1 MAAVLTETHA
11 HLDYPEFSSDLPGV
25 LARAAAAGVTR
36 VISIGTSLESS
47 RRAVALAEQYPSVWA
62 AVGIHPTNVD
72 AQSDSHL
79 EALRELAQSP
89 RVVAIGEIGLD
100 YHWLPSETA
109 RREGKL
115 TPENTPALL
124 AEDDANR
131 ADQARLFHL
140 QMEIASELGLNVVI
154 HQRAAWEDTLAALRS
169 TKARFSAV
177 YHCFTETFARA
188 EEVFALGHLVS
199 FTGIITFK
207 NAAVA
212 QETVRRVPPGK
223 FMVETDS
230 PYLAPAPHRGKQ
242 CEPAYTRLVADE
254 VARLRGRPL
263 AEIAAETEATA
274 ERFFWRNRGLAA

>member
-1 MAAVLTETHA
+1 MLTETHA
-11 HLDYPEFSSDLPGV
+11 HLDFPELSRDVPGV
-25 LARAAAAGVTR
+25 LARAAEAGVTR
-36 VISIGTSLESS
+36 VISIGTSLEGS
-47 RRAVALAEQYPSVWA
+47 RRAVALAEQYPGVWA
-62 AVGIHPTNVD
+62 TVGIHPTNVD
-72 AQSDSHL
+72 AQSDSQL
-79 EALRELAQSP
+79 DDLRELAKNP

-115 TPENTPALL
+115 TPENTAALL
-124 AEDDANR
+124 AEDEANR
-131 ADQARLFHL
+131 RDQTRLFHL
-140 QMEIASELGLNVVI
+140 QMELASELGLNVVI
-154 HQRAAWEDTLAALRS
+154 HQRAAWDDTLAALRS
-169 TKARFSAV
+169 TKARCSAV
-177 YHCFTETFARA
+177 FHCFTETFARA

-212 QETVRRVPPGK
+212 QETVRRVPAGS

-230 PYLAPAPHRGKQ
+230 PYLAPAPHRGKPCQ
-242 CEPAYTRLVADE
+242 PAYTRLVAEE

-274 ERFFWRNRGLAA
+274 ERFFWRNRGAAS

>member
-1 MAAVLTETHA
+1 VLTETHA
-11 HLDYPEFSSDLPGV
+11 HLDFPQLAADLPGV
-25 LARAAAAGVTR
+25 LARAAEAGVTR

-47 RRAVALAEQYPSVWA
+47 RRAVAMAEQYPNVWA
-62 AVGIHPTNVD
+62 TVGIHPTNVD
-72 AQSDSHL
+72 AQSDAQL
-79 EALRELAQSP
+79 GALRELAQNR

-109 RREGKL
+109 RRDGKL

-131 ADQARLFHL
+131 KDQARLFHL
-140 QMEIASELGLNVVI
+140 QMELASELGLNVVI
-154 HQRAAWEDTLAALRS
+154 HQRAAWDDTLAALRE

-177 YHCFTETFARA
+177 YHCFTESFARA

-212 QETVRRVPPGK
+212 QETVRRVPTGQY
-223 FMVETDS
+223 MLETDS
-230 PYLAPAPHRGKQ
+230 PYLAPVPHRGKK
-242 CEPAYTRLVADE
+242 CEPAYTRLVAEE

-274 ERFFWRNRGLAA
+274 DRFFWRNRSAAS